1 MLVTLFQ
8 VICARIGL
16 WMSGIGAVS
25 FALNLH
31 AYDFVLRIENVCQ
44 VVIAYHMQ
52 HYINEVMG

>member
-1 MLVTLFQ
+1 
-8 VICARIGL
+8 
-16 WMSGIGAVS
+16 MSGIGAVS